1 MSLTNFYLRGEQP
14 RARWKRLDTAQILK
28 RFFFCERSLI
38 VGASA
43 WIPHL
48 QDLDVKMAV
57 PYYCWQN
64 AETAN
69 SLRERV
75 FELRFPSR
83 MMDHEGADRPLAT
96 LLAEV
101 RNAPTAAAFF
111 TAWGSVALAA
121 LRDAYQEFLDRSDPL
136 ADAPTYRFLELS
148 LREKEKQI
156 AALTDW
162 AAQELARDLANR
174 ALTDNWIAEFSSQL
188 AFLGGVGTDAA
199 PPDVELTPI
208 PGSISV
214 SVPDL
219 PARDPRYWSCR
230 FYWPDIIDAE
240 FPYGE
245 GMLLQL
251 RSAVSHLNEVWAVE
265 HGGII
270 LSEFSDV
277 LPWEWI
283 HDAARW
289 TYDESRHCRMGQ
301 NRLAAWGFD
310 PSEVPLGSYIYESA
324 KGAEPIY
331 RLGMLY
337 FFETKNIGR
346 KPERTAVFKE
356 IGDQASEHDMDFD
369 WADETI
375 HATYGNRWLRAL
387 HELDAAKYPAADK
400 VRNDC
405 EFLVKRTIASASAT
419 EKSAII
425 ERARRMIERANELAR
440 Q

>member
-48 QDLDVKMAV
+48 HDLDLKMAV

-69 SLRERV
+69 DLRERV

-83 MMDHEGADRPLAT
+83 MMDHEGADRPLAA
-96 LLAEV
+96 LFSEI
-101 RNAPTAAAFF
+101 RNAPTANAFL
-111 TAWGSVALAA
+111 TAWGSVALTA
-121 LRDAYQEFLDRSDPL
+121 LRDAYREFLDRSDPL

-156 AALTDW
+156 ATLTGW
-162 AAQELARDLANR
+162 AEHESARDPANR
-174 ALTDNWIAEFSSQL
+174 ALSENWITGFSSQL
-188 AFLGGVGTDAA
+188 EALGGVGTDAA
-199 PPDVELTPI
+199 PPDLPMTPI
-208 PGSISV
+208 PGSRPV
-214 SVPDL
+214 TVPDL
-219 PARDPRYWSCR
+219 PARDPRYWPCR
-230 FYWPDIIDAE
+230 FYWPDIIDAD

-245 GMLLQL
+245 GLLLQL

-270 LSEFSDV
+270 LSEFSEV

-301 NRLAAWGFD
+301 NRLTAWGFD
-310 PSEVPLGSYIYESA
+310 PAEVPLGSYIYESA

-375 HATYGNRWLRAL
+375 HATYGNRWLRTL
-387 HELDAAKYPAADK
+387 HELNPEKYPAADK
-400 VRNDC
+400 IRNDC
-405 EFLVKRTIASASAT
+405 EALVKNIIASASVA

-425 ERARRMIERANELAR
+425 DRADKMIQRANELAR